1 VLAAGGFTLL
11 AFILS
16 ANFNA
21 KVATV
26 LGFKRLVVILVLLY
40 KNLSKL
46 TLPSLMP
53 SLIVKSRIALYYTS
67 SCACLAACS

>member
-1 VLAAGGFTLL
+1 VLAAGGFALL
-11 AFILS
+11 AFIS
-16 ANFNA
+16 FANFDA

-26 LGFKRLVVILVLLY
+26 LGSGRLVVVLIPLY

-46 TLPSLMP
+46 TLPSLILG
-53 SLIVKSRIALYYTS
+53 LIVKSRIASYYTS